1 MRVHVEGIG
10 LFGPGLNGWQASRSV
25 LSGAAPYVAAPTVVP
40 PSPLLPPNERRRT
53 VQTVKLALAVG
64 AEAFAGAGRD
74 PAEVATVFTSSG
86 GDGETIHQIL
96 DVLATNE
103 PELSP
108 TRFHNSVHN
117 APAGYW
123 SIANRSHAPSS
134 SLCCHDA
141 SFAAGLIEAAVQA
154 TTDAEPVA
162 LFAYDVCAPE
172 PLNTPRPIG
181 ANFAAAL
188 ILTPQ
193 PTAATLAVVEVEV
206 RPRST
211 ATTMTD
217 AALEALRRG
226 TPAARSL
233 PLLAALAREATA
245 DIALDFV
252 AALEIGLRVTP
263 LVAGSGAAARDQAT
277 VRA

>member
-1 MRVHVEGIG
+1 RVHVEGIG

-25 LSGAAPYVAAPTVVP
+25 LSGATPYVAAPTVVP

-134 SLCCHDA
+134 SLCCYDS

-154 TTDAEPVA
+154 TTDGEPVA

-193 PTAATLAVVEVEV
+193 PTAATLAVLEVEV

-211 ATTMTD
+211 ATTMAD
-217 AALEALRRG
+217 AALEALRQG

-233 PLLAALAREATA
+233 PLLAALARKAAA

-252 AALEIGLRVTP
+252 SALEIGLRVTP
-263 LVAGSGAAARDQAT
+263 FVAGSGVPAGDQAA
-277 VRA
+277 VRP